1 MSEPVTREEL
11 IAALGASEART
22 AEKLDE
28 KLEQM
33 ETRLRREFYK
43 WARPT
48 AIHIRQH
55 GENIRH
61 HDELLAMIEERLQEL
76 ESKH

>member
-1 MSEPVTREEL
+1 MSEPATREEL
-11 IAALGASEART
+11 IAALVASEART
-22 AEKLDE
+22 AEKL
-28 KLEQM
+28 EQM
-33 ETRLRREFYK
+33 ETRLLREFYK